1 MSNSRLVYMTVL
13 AFLWSASASAGTQ
26 KPEKSS
32 ESTKPQVLSPNWTDH
47 GKHVSTKVGQEII
60 VTLQTIGPGQY
71 ETPRVSSSSV
81 RFEGSYFPKEQIP
94 AGPRQVY
101 RFVCAAVGE
110 AKIEI
115 PQSQGKTAYQIT
127 VQVKQN

>member
-1 MSNSRLVYMTVL
+1 MSNSRLVFLTAL

-26 KPEKSS
+26 KSEKSS
-32 ESTKPQVLSPNWTDH
+32 ESTKPQVLSLNGADH
-47 GKHVSTKVGQEII
+47 GRHVSANVGQEII

-71 ETPRVSSSSV
+71 ETPRVSSVSV
-81 RFEGSYFPKEQIP
+81 RFEGSSFPKEQIP

-101 RFVCAAVGE
+101 RFVSTAVGE

-115 PQSQGKTAYQIT
+115 PHSEGKTTYQIT
-127 VQVKQN
+127 IQVKQN